1 MSSTVC
7 TVYMCCV
14 RYIVCLCDME
24 NICYIYYINGIVWL
38 LKDKIYD
45 ENDINGVVS
54 LVNIVM
60 SLSQYL

>member
-1 MSSTVC
+1 
-7 TVYMCCV
+7 
-14 RYIVCLCDME
+14 ME